1 MVTEAFPELVAEQ
14 RILDLRDSL
23 LRTLC
28 RLPSVGKTRP
38 TPVVWTNG
46 CFDILHHGHVRYLQE
61 IKRRIPGSILIV
73 GVNSDKAVQALKGP
87 HRPVLKFQC
96 RSGIIASI
104 KGVDL
109 VIEIGMD
116 AMEAL
121 KTLKPDIYAKGGD
134 YSIDTINQVERR
146 FVEGYGGAIL
156 LIQSEMENM
165 SSSKIIRAMQGR
177 ENPISST

>member
-28 RLPSVGKTRP
+28 RLPSVGKTKP
-38 TPVVWTNG
+38 TPMVWTNG

-61 IKRRIPGSILIV
+61 IKRRIPDSILVV
-73 GVNSDKAVQALKGP
+73 GVNSDEAVQELKGP
-87 HRPVLKFQC
+87 LRPVMRFSC
-96 RSGIIASI
+96 RAGIIASI

-109 VIEIGMD
+109 VVEIGMD
-116 AMEAL
+116 ATEGL
-121 KTLKPDIYAKGGD
+121 ETLRPDIYVKGGD

-146 FVEGYGGAIL
+146 FVEGYGGKVL
-156 LIQSEMENM
+156 LIPSDMDM

>member
-28 RLPSVGKTRP
+28 RLPSVSKTRP

-46 CFDILHHGHVRYLQE
+46 CLDILHHGHVRYLQE
-61 IKRRIPGSILIV
+61 IKRRIPDSILIV
-73 GVNSDKAVQALKGP
+73 GVNSDFSVRELKGP
-87 HRPVLKFQC
+87 LRPVLQFPC
-96 RSGIIASI
+96 RAGIIASI

-109 VIEIGMD
+109 VVEIGMD

-121 KTLKPDIYAKGGD
+121 ETLRPDIYVKGGD
-134 YSIDTINQVERR
+134 YSIDTINQAERR
-146 FVEGYGGAIL
+146 FVEGYGGEVL
-156 LIQSEMENM
+156 LIPSDMENM
-165 SSSKIIRAMQGR
+165 SSSKIIRTMRGR
-177 ENPISST
+177 E